1 MKVLAFI
8 LSLILGGII
17 WGVIFCI
24 VFSVCLFIMNFNPG
38 ILIYIG
44 LLLVLFKIIEI
55 LYGYFVKILLAKQNK
70 DKTNEKTPE

>member
-24 VFSVCLFIMNFNPG
+24 VFFVCLSMNFNPG
-38 ILIYIG
+38 ILIYRTFIS
-44 LLLVLFKIIEI
+44 II
-55 LYGYFVKILLAKQNK
+55 
-70 DKTNEKTPE
+70 